1 MPFEILHFRD
11 SARVIHDRGMTSE
24 ITETLQY
31 IENVLFRSFYRGNF
45 LKTALEDMGWR
56 ENGLLRIL
64 DGRRYEFKG
73 FRNRIAIEANL
84 YVYEYLW
91 DGLFR
96 LQLGYDHGSL
106 DCGLLLL
113 SSQRSERSPLGTSQE
128 IVTREIEALY
138 PTISLPVSIVLFDLG
153 TPRHTD
159 EAELAAPL
167 PQPQTHHTQE
177 VAA

>member
-1 MPFEILHFRD
+1 MPFEVLHFRN
-11 SARVIHDRGMTSE
+11 SAHIIHDKGMTSE
-24 ITETLQY
+24 IMETLQY
-31 IENVLFRSFYRGNF
+31 VETVLFQTYFRGSFLR
-45 LKTALEDMGWR
+45 TALEDMGWR

-91 DGLFR
+91 EGLFR
-96 LQLGYDHGSL
+96 LQLGFDHGAL

-113 SSQRSERSPLGTSQE
+113 TSQRSDKSPLGSTLE
-128 IVTREIEALY
+128 IVSLEIEALY
-138 PTISLPVSIVLFDLG
+138 PTISLPVTVALFDLG
-153 TPRHTD
+153 IPRYSD
-159 EAELAAPL
+159 EAAVDEPV
-167 PQPQTHHTQE
+167 PQSETNPILE